1 MRKYTIIESRN
12 ITHQGWAITNKNIIY
27 YNPFRLLRAIA
38 ATSKSAKLP

>member
-12 ITHQGWAITNKNIIY
+12 ITHQVWEITNKNIIY
-27 YNPFRLLRAIA
+27 SNPFRLLMAIA